1 MAECGEGTV
10 ARSNVKSVA
19 NETRI
24 EGICRNLHRVNNA
37 EVFRKDEES
46 YKYFEA
52 HFLLCLFF
60 MIQGFLL

>member
-19 NETRI
+19 NETRT
-24 EGICRNLHRVNNA
+24 EGIWRNLQRVNNA
-37 EVFRKDEES
+37 EDFREGEES